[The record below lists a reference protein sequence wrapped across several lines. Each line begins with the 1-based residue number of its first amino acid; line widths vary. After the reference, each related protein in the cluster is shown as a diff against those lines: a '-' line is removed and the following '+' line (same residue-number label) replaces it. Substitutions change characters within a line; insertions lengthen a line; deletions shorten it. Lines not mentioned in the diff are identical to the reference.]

1 VELRGEEKMKIMITE
16 KFDMKETK
24 RKLHHYFMDLERLEW
39 EQARLNIQQG
49 LTSKHD
55 ENQRQDY
62 VTVGKDEFNL
72 LAKDEKNEE
81 VEKYLAS
88 YNLAK
93 SILSKD
99 EQQYITE
106 YFVNKKRE
114 DELAD
119 LFYYSGS
126 DSRAFRDLKRRAV
139 YKFAYVLNL
148 VV

>member
-1 VELRGEEKMKIMITE
+1 MITE

>member
-1 VELRGEEKMKIMITE
+1 MKIMITE